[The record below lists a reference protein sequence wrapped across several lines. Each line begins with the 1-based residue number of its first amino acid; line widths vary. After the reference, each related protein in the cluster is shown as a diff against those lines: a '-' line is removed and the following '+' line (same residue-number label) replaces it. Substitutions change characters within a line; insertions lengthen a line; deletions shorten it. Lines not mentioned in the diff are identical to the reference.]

1 MGICSCS
8 CSALQSLS
16 RLRLDAMRR
25 DPKKRLTAKQALQH
39 PWLAHG
45 NALERTRGPPLDTTV
60 VQRLQ
65 VPTRPLLFFYT
76 TLVLPMCLLKCSLIW
91 A

>member
-1 MGICSCS
+1 
-8 CSALQSLS
+8 
-16 RLRLDAMRR
+16 MRR
-25 DPKKRLTAKQALQH
+25 DRKKRLTAKQALQH

-65 VPTRPLLFFYT
+65 VSKASSFFFNANSTNASPLPILRA
-76 TLVLPMCLLKCSLIW
+76 CLTVQFLSYQCISYPAL
-91 A
+91 